1 MVCKSISEGAIMKAD
16 DCIFFQLAK
25 ASQTGARFWG
35 HKVSGLGLTAVQ
47 AMIIRFLFD
56 NDRITSSDLGMR
68 VSLDSAPLTGI
79 LDRLESAKLV
89 ERQQNPTDRR
99 AIQIHLTE
107 KGRTT
112 GQEVARVMEKANSE
126 FLSILNK
133 DEEKE
138 LRCLLNKVRH
148 RSSQ

>member
-1 MVCKSISEGAIMKAD
+1 MVHETISEEAIMKAD

-25 ASQTGARFWG
+25 ASQAGARFWSQ
-35 HKVSGLGLTAVQ
+35 KVSGLSLTAVQ

-56 NDRITSSDLGMR
+56 NDRIASSDLGMR
-68 VSLDSAPLTGI
+68 VSLDSATLTGI

-89 ERQQNPTDRR
+89 ERQQNPNDRR

-148 RSSQ
+148 RSGQ

>member
-1 MVCKSISEGAIMKAD
+1 MKAD

-25 ASQTGARFWG
+25 ASQSGTKFWSQ
-35 HKVSGLGLTAVQ
+35 KVSELSLTAVQ
-47 AMIIRFLFD
+47 AMIVRFLFD
-56 NDRITSSDLGMR
+56 NDQLTSSDLGMR
-68 VSLDSAPLTGI
+68 VSLDSATLTGI
-79 LDRLESAKLV
+79 LDRLESANLV
-89 ERQQNPTDRR
+89 ERRQNPTDRR

-112 GQEVARVMEKANSE
+112 GQEVARIMEKANSE

-138 LRCLLNKVRH
+138 LRSLLNKVRH

>member
-1 MVCKSISEGAIMKAD
+1 MKAA

-25 ASQTGARFWG
+25 ASQVGTKFWG
-35 HKVSGLGLTAVQ
+35 RKVLRLNLTAVQ
-47 AMIIRFLFD
+47 AMIVRFLVD
-56 NDRITSSDLGMR
+56 NDQISSSDLGMK
-68 VSLDSAPLTGI
+68 VSLDSATLTGI
-79 LDRLESAKLV
+79 LDRLESAKLI

-112 GQEVARVMEKANSE
+112 GQEVARAMERANSE

-133 DEEKE
+133 DEEKK
-138 LRCLLNKVRH
+138 LRYLLNKIRH
-148 RSSQ
+148 RSRQ

>member
-1 MVCKSISEGAIMKAD
+1 MKAD
-16 DCIFFQLAK
+16 NCIFFQLAK
-25 ASQTGARFWG
+25 ASQVGAKFWG
-35 HKVSGLGLTAVQ
+35 QKVSGLNLTAVQ

-56 NDRITSSDLGMR
+56 NDQLTSSDLGMR
-68 VSLDSAPLTGI
+68 VSFDSATLTGI
-79 LDRLESAKLV
+79 LDRLESANLI
-89 ERQQNPTDRR
+89 ERRQNPTDRR

-138 LRCLLNKVRH
+138 LRCLLGKIRH

>member
-1 MVCKSISEGAIMKAD
+1 MKAD

-25 ASQTGARFWG
+25 ASQVGARFWG
-35 HKVSGLGLTAVQ
+35 QKVSGLDLTAVQ

-56 NDRITSSDLGMR
+56 NDQIASNDLGMR
-68 VSLDSAPLTGI
+68 VSLDSATLTGI

-89 ERQQNPTDRR
+89 ERQQNPNDRR

-112 GQEVARVMEKANSE
+112 GQEVVRVMEKANSE

-138 LRCLLNKVRH
+138 LRCLLGKIRH
-148 RSSQ
+148 RTSR

>member
-1 MVCKSISEGAIMKAD
+1 MKAD

-25 ASQTGARFWG
+25 ASQAGARFWG
-35 HKVSGLGLTAVQ
+35 QKVSGLSLTAVQ

-56 NDRITSSDLGMR
+56 NDQIASNDLGMR
-68 VSLDSAPLTGI
+68 VSLDSATLTGI

-89 ERQQNPTDRR
+89 ERQQNPNDRR

-126 FLSILNK
+126 FLSILNE

-148 RSSQ
+148 RSGQ